1 MPRHSIWQAIEV
13 IRRMVSDWPGICG
26 QDRIPGEYPHYCSI
40 VALINPNF
48 CIRQYRHTALS
59 LWFREALDYAKVSC
73 CLAAAKHLEC
83 RAVRVTQKTMR
94 QNIALG
100 NLDRCCG
107 HEEVTLRI
115 DIRHVLAECGC
126 ERDEDHLVLGHQHR
140 FWPILRRDD
149 ENHCELFI
157 LGRSDRCVYCD

>member
-1 MPRHSIWQAIEV
+1 MPRHSIRQAIEV

-40 VALINPNF
+40 AALINPNF

-59 LWFREALDYAKVSC
+59 LWFCEAQDYAKVSYY
-73 CLAAAKHLEC
+73 LAAAKHLER

-100 NLDRCCG
+100 NLDRCCE
-107 HEEVTLRI
+107 HEEVASRI
-115 DIRHVLAECGC
+115 NIRNDTYSRA
-126 ERDEDHLVLGHQHR
+126 
-140 FWPILRRDD
+140 WM
-149 ENHCELFI
+149 
-157 LGRSDRCVYCD
+157 